1 MEISEKAND
10 RKLEELTTTL
20 TAKMDSNQTSLV
32 ANTQSILASIQQL
45 IRRPP
50 LAAPSPEA
58 VAVPV
63 TVPPAETI
71 AIQQSRDPLVLPPHR
86 VYQDDDSP
94 RKRKS
99 DFGDDIV
106 TRERPYNPE
115 DDQQHTQQYQH
126 RLHQQYQIT
135 PGNSQVGK

>member
-1 MEISEKAND
+1 MEISEQAND

-32 ANTQSILASIQQL
+32 ADTQSILASIQQL
-45 IRRPP
+45 LRRPP
-50 LAAPSPEA
+50 PPPPTPEA

-63 TVPPAETI
+63 TVPPAATS
-71 AIQQSRDPLVLPPHR
+71 AIRHSRDPLVLPPHK
-86 VYQDDDSP
+86 VYQDDNSP

-99 DFGDDIV
+99 DFGDDIDA
-106 TRERPYNPE
+106 RERPYNPE

-135 PGNSQVGK
+135 PGNSQVSK